1 MVCLHVKGRFK
12 PSLLWYYWSILCL
25 WNIWGLVV
33 CKCHLEACLG
43 GLVVVSVECSLPA
56 DEPLGCIDVSSYL
69 PDRQHPCALCSC
81 RVCTQPWQKELEV
94 IQTGLLH
101 QASSA
106 SKHHRYY
113 SQTTVWGQI
122 LPMIFYVAKQL
133 KRKLKD
139 GIMTCDNYVK
149 FMYQCPF
156 GEGFRPTWS
165 HNKHTETWLFAILF
179 GL

>member
-1 MVCLHVKGRFK
+1 M
-12 PSLLWYYWSILCL
+12 
-25 WNIWGLVV
+25 

-43 GLVVVSVECSLPA
+43 GLVVVSVACGLSA
-56 DEPLGCIDVSSYL
+56 DEPLGCIDESSYL

-101 QASSA
+101 QPLSTIDIIVKLQSE
-106 SKHHRYY
+106 
-113 SQTTVWGQI
+113 VI
-122 LPMIFYVAKQL
+122 LLPMAFYVAKQL

-139 GIMTCDNYVK
+139 GIMTCDSYVK

-156 GEGFRPTWS
+156 GGGFRPAWS
-165 HNKHTETWLFAILF
+165 HNKHTETRLFAILF
-179 GL
+179 GQ